1 MSSTVVSHPSPASSR
16 YSGSARKNPFT
27 FTTSRRPR
35 AASPLAG
42 PPDSS
47 RVASRSGTV
56 EARGEPRQCALRR
69 PRATPGARLPAVIKE
84 GPAPELE
91 GNECPQVKVEIASA
105 VVPPHELLDV
115 RRVEYP
121 APPAPLREEQLAN
134 EGAEPPSKPVSER
147 YGEPVLPPLDDLIR
161 QDPAH
166 GALENVLRRPATQV
180 ELRRNRLSEL
190 DELVVEQRDPRLEG
204 VRHAH
209 PVHFGEDVQ
218 GEIALEIQVLQRRQP
233 APVGFGE
240 NGGLGAPGIVIRE
253 LLPGLAAEQ
262 ALLSVAP
269 EEGRGVEGPGD
280 PDQRELAK
288 EVATLHSLRQRRPE
302 ASHQASDG
310 SGDKPV

>member
-1 MSSTVVSHPSPASSR
+1 MSSTVVSHPSAASSL
-16 YSGSARKNPFT
+16 YSASARWNPRT
-27 FTTSRRPR
+27 LMTSRRPR
-35 AASPLAG
+35 AGSSVPG
-42 PPDSS
+42 PPNSS
-47 RVASRSGTV
+47 RGAGRSGTV
-56 EARGEPRQCALRR
+56 EAMGEPRQCALGR
-69 PRATPGARLPAVIKE
+69 PRAMPGSRLPAVVEE

-91 GNECPQVKVEIASA
+91 GNECPEVKVEIASA

-115 RRVEYP
+115 RSVEYP

-147 YGEPVLPPLDDLIR
+147 YGEPVLRPVDDLIR

-190 DELVVEQRDPRLEG
+190 DELVVEQRDPSLEG

-209 PVHFGEDVQ
+209 PVHLGEDVQ

-253 LLPGLAAEQ
+253 VLPGLAAE
-262 ALLSVAP
+262 
-269 EEGRGVEGPGD
+269 
-280 PDQRELAK
+280 
-288 EVATLHSLRQRRPE
+288 
-302 ASHQASDG
+302 
-310 SGDKPV
+310 

>member
-1 MSSTVVSHPSPASSR
+1 MSSTVVFHPSPASSR

-27 FTTSRRPR
+27 FTTSRRLR

-56 EARGEPRQCALRR
+56 EAMGEPRQCALRR

-91 GNECPQVKVEIASA
+91 GNERPQVKVEIAPA
-105 VVPPHELLDV
+105 VVSPHELLDV
-115 RRVEYP
+115 GRVEDP
-121 APPAPLREEQLAN
+121 APPAPLREEQVAD
-134 EGAEPPSKPVSER
+134 EGTEPPSKPASER
-147 YGEPVLPPLDDLIR
+147 HGEPVLRPVDDLIR

-166 GALENVLRRPATQV
+166 GALEDVLRRLATQV

-209 PVHFGEDVQ
+209 PVHLGEDVQ
-218 GEIALEIQVLQRRQP
+218 RKIALEVQVLERRQP
-233 APVGFGE
+233 APVGVRQD
-240 NGGLGAPGIVIRE
+240 GGLGAPGIVMRE
-253 LLPGLAAEQ
+253 LLPGVALEQ

-269 EEGRGVEGPGD
+269 EEGRGVQVPVD
-280 PDQRELAK
+280 PDQREMAK
-288 EVATLHSLRQRRPE
+288 EVTTLHSLRHRGP
-302 ASHQASDG
+302 D
-310 SGDKPV
+310 